1 MKQFLVFNVLLFLL
15 NINTFYG
22 QTDLPNVI
30 SPSPEAASITKFVDM
45 KINEYKGMIQQQ
57 IPLYQISDGTINLPI
72 SLSYQ
77 SGGFKVV
84 ESSSS
89 IGLGWSLYAGG
100 AVTRSVNGLP
110 DDNSGTTK
118 GFLTVSSEVDYD
130 YLSHGEKNQT
140 RYSYLQSIAQGCYDS
155 QPDIFNFNFNGY
167 SGKFHFDWGGN
178 IIISSES
185 EVTITPIQ
193 NNGNLS
199 KIEGWIFKTP
209 NGFTYTFRANETTT
223 NIKSGT
229 SLCYLAQGGFNSSWY
244 LTKISDALGKRN
256 LFFEYDTY
264 TIQDHNIIKSQ
275 SRTHP
280 TGGNS
285 QCGGTISGTLQ
296 YNSTN
301 IDIGGRALRRIY
313 SDTSPV
319 EVLFVAGTN
328 KVMDTS
334 TDFYAI
340 AEIQVK
346 NRVQNTM
353 IKKFNLTHSYE
364 TGRLTL
370 KSIQEFGKTN
380 LGLPPYT
387 FFYHGSLPSRGST
400 KKDHWGYPNA
410 NSGQDLL
417 PPYFIHTSGNKF
429 ASFGTANRSPDFEG
443 SRNGILYKIGYPTG
457 GYDVYTYEQN
467 TYGHIGG
474 LQLDEFEVNKANP
487 QVSATGDSAHG
498 CTSVVTDT
506 DTKSFT
512 IPANPANPG
521 AKILTKVSGHV
532 KKYTEDYFSAG
543 KTPKAK
549 LIDSQGN
556 IIYQVSLTHN
566 NINEYIELLP
576 GQYTLSAEATW
587 RDCDITSRDIAT
599 MSVLYDEPTNIR
611 LYEKPAG
618 GVRVASI
625 SKYNS
630 NDELVLS
637 QTYDYKDEQGYSSG
651 FVHKEPNYLFDQE
664 SLVWVASGS
673 GGYNIICQSIVALDA
688 DRSNSGMT
696 TGGHLGYKKVT
707 IIQKDGANGKTELNF
722 VGASNIVSETFPFPP
737 PIDRNHS
744 NGKIVVSK
752 TKNSSGKT
760 QKQLTKGYKIKEV
773 FTNALKISFK
783 GGTLFDEG
791 NFVFGRYR
799 ILMGHSQTE
808 NEQTITKL
816 HNEDFITTTAYKYNS
831 SLHKL
836 KEQTSQSTNKVERQ
850 VFFYPED
857 YTQLTGLTQK
867 EINAYQSL
875 VNDHRISKPIQSQ
888 VYTKIG
894 TDPERLST
902 TNRITYV
909 NTISTFHQT
918 LKASIA
924 TAKNNGALQ
933 TDIEF
938 DKYDDKGN
946 ILQYKKTDGMI
957 TSFIWSYDKM
967 YPVAKVENATF
978 LEIST
983 ALGIT
988 ETALKN
994 FGTGSLNT
1002 LDNLR
1007 TALPNA
1013 MVSTYTYD
1021 SLIGLTSMTDPKG
1034 YTIYYQYDE
1043 FNRLAYGLD
1052 DDQHIAQKISYN
1064 YEGQNPNTYDAI
1076 TFNITSSGGVTP
1088 GQPVTFATGNL
1099 GSNYLYSW
1107 LVNGNQEQCDS
1118 SYSFTRTFVNEGSY
1132 SIILVAYDTVK
1143 KRLLKSK
1150 PTPVVIRYRDLNA
1163 PSVSANYTNI
1173 PKGTA
1178 TTFTASN
1185 VGGGTG
1191 NLRYEWY
1198 VNKAKQASTATTFVY
1213 TPSTTG
1219 THNVHFKVID
1229 NVSGRAVESTV
1240 RQLYAY
1246 HPLTAANVSA
1256 SRSEIVRGTTTT
1268 FFASGIAGGTE
1279 LYLFQWFINDV
1290 KQPNTGTTLSYNFP
1304 NKGTY
1309 TIKFRLVDRGLES
1322 GQYQWGAN
1330 TRVVKSYDPM
1340 SVTVSPAYANLN
1352 NINGSKIFRITGVSG
1367 GSGQY
1372 TRTPWKLW
1380 RITSPSWT
1388 HNVGSGSSY
1397 TATMSENGE
1406 YELSVKYTDTQ
1417 TGQVVLKTIPI
1428 TVHKSTGGGNGD
1440 PIDCLDCGDQH

>member
-1 MKQFLVFNVLLFLL
+1 MKKFLVFNVLLFLL

-30 SPSPEAASITKFVDM
+30 SPSPEASSITKFVDM
-45 KINEYKGMIQQQ
+45 KINEYQGMIQQQ

-72 SLSYQ
+72 SLNYQ

-167 SGKFHFDWGGN
+167 SGKFHFDWDRN

-229 SLCYLAQGGFNSSWY
+229 NLCYLAQDGFNSSWY
-244 LTKISDALGKRN
+244 LTKITDAIGKRS

-340 AEIQVK
+340 AEIQIK

-353 IKKFNLTHSYE
+353 IKKFKLTHSYE

-380 LGLPPYT
+380 VGLPPYT

-429 ASFGTANRSPDFEG
+429 ASFGTADRSPNFEG
-443 SRNGILYKIGYPTG
+443 SRNGILYKVVYPTG

-474 LQLDEFEVNKANP
+474 LQIDEFEVNKANP
-487 QVSATGDSAHG
+487 QVNATGDSAHG

-512 IPANPANPG
+512 IPANPANPQ

-549 LIDSQGN
+549 LTDSQGN

-587 RDCDITSRDIAT
+587 RDCDITSIDIAR

-722 VGASNIVSETFPFPP
+722 VGASNIVSEAFPFPP
-737 PIDRNHS
+737 SIDRNHS
-744 NGKIVVSK
+744 NGKIIVSK
-752 TKNSSGKT
+752 TKDRNGKT
-760 QKQLTKGYKIKEV
+760 QKQLTKAYKIKEV

-799 ILMGHSQTE
+799 ILIGHSQTE

-831 SLHKL
+831 SLQKL
-836 KEQTSQSTNKVERQ
+836 KEQTTQSTNKVERQ

-875 VNDHRISKPIQSQ
+875 VNDHRISKPIQNEL
-888 VYTKIG
+888 YTKVG
-894 TDPERLST
+894 TDAERLSAT
-902 TNRITYV
+902 SRITYV

-918 LKASIA
+918 LQASIA
-924 TAKNNGALQ
+924 TAKNNGTLQ

-946 ILQYKKTDGMI
+946 ILQYKKTDGI
-957 TSFIWSYDKM
+957 TTSFVWSYDKM

-978 LEIST
+978 LEISV

-1021 SLIGLTSMTDPKG
+1021 PLIGKISETDPKG
-1034 YTIYYQYDE
+1034 YTMYYQYDDL
-1043 FNRLAYGLD
+1043 NRLRYVVDND
-1052 DDQHIAQKISYN
+1052 DKVIERINYN
-1064 YEGQNPNTYDAI
+1064 YIGQHPDPYDGI
-1076 TFNITSSGGVTP
+1076 IFSITSSGAVSP
-1088 GQPVTFATGNL
+1088 GKPITFTAGALQNP
-1099 GSNYLYSW
+1099 NDYLYTW
-1107 LVNGNQEQCDS
+1107 FVNGNQEQCDS
-1118 SYSFTRTFVNEGSY
+1118 ATSFTKTFTNEGSY
-1132 SIILVAYDTVK
+1132 SITLVAYNTK
-1143 KRLLKSK
+1143 TKRLLKSK
-1150 PTPVVIRYRDLNA
+1150 PTPVIIRYSPLVT
-1163 PSVSANYTNI
+1163 PIISANHTNI
-1173 PKGTA
+1173 LKGTV
-1178 TTFTASN
+1178 TTFTASS
-1185 VGGGTG
+1185 VGGGTE

-1198 VNKAKQASTATTFVY
+1198 VNNVKQASTATTFAY
-1213 TPSTTG
+1213 TPDTAG
-1219 THNVHFKVID
+1219 TYNVYFKVID
-1229 NVSGRAVESTV
+1229 NVSGRSVDSAI
-1240 RQLYAY
+1240 RKLYAY
-1246 HPLTAANVSA
+1246 NPLTAANVSA
-1256 SRSEIVRGTTTT
+1256 SNEHIVRGTTTT
-1268 FFASGIAGGTE
+1268 FFASGIGGGTE
-1279 LYLFQWFINDV
+1279 LYGFEWFINDV
-1290 KQPNTGTTLSYNFP
+1290 QQPVTGTTLSYNFP
-1304 NKGTY
+1304 NSGTY
-1309 TIKFRLVDRGLES
+1309 TVKFRLVDRGLEN
-1322 GQYQWGAN
+1322 GYYQWGAN
-1330 TRVVKSYDPM
+1330 APVLKSYPGM
-1340 SVTVSPAYANLN
+1340 VASTSQSHTSISGTNPSVSF
-1352 NINGSKIFRITGVSG
+1352 SITSLTG
-1367 GSGQY
+1367 GSGSRQIS
-1372 TRTPWKLW
+1372 WKAYKSTNL
-1380 RITSPSWT
+1380 S
-1388 HNVGSGSSY
+1388 HALGSGSGTNFGFSNFSNGTHEY
-1397 TATMSENGE
+1397 TIKATI
-1406 YELSVKYTDTQ
+1406 TDNL
-1417 TGQVVLKTIPI
+1417 TGQQITKVMIVLA
-1428 TVHKSTGGGNGD
+1428 TVTTGGGGGGNTGE
-1440 PIDCLDCGDQH
+1440 QH